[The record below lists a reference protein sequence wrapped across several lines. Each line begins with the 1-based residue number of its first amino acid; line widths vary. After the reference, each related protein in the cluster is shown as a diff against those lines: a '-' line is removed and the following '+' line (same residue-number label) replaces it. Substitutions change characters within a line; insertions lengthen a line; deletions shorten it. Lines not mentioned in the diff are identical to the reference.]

1 MKTKN
6 FFMLAVL
13 VALGFTACNEM
24 DDMPG
29 SGTKSNVPV
38 RLTSTTLT
46 ADVTRA
52 AQNLNEDYIT
62 SGENISVK
70 VGSSTYTYQAGA
82 AGALTD
88 ITGESAS
95 DKAYYPASGSVAI
108 YAWYPQGA
116 PTSGSVNADQTS
128 DANYKASDVM
138 FASPGSFTKAQ
149 GATPVP
155 LAFSHQ
161 MAKIEVNVTAGAG
174 VGAITGVTL
183 KNVNRAYDFNQTTG
197 AVTTSGSTLSDITM
211 TNNGAVV
218 FPAQTHAAS
227 ALLAISTE
235 GGTATYTL
243 DASKEFQAGKR
254 YVMNITVTAQAVGAT
269 TSIGAWSNDAGV
281 INVGSQG
288 ELTIAAIAAQTYT
301 GSAITPAITVT
312 DGGEAVASGDY
323 QVYYTNNTN
332 AGTATVYAVGKNS
345 YAGKVG
351 VKEFT
356 IGKATRSAGLGL
368 PTFSP
373 TSVSLFLNGVNTA
386 DVTASFIADGQ
397 TLNAEFTSSNTSVA
411 TVTAKSASD
420 GHVTYTVTGVS
431 ANTTTLN
438 FHIPEGDNFLEYS
451 GTSVVTVNVA
461 SVNNN
466 GHAYVDLGLSVLWAT
481 MNVGASSATG
491 YGNFYCWGGTTDVSS
506 TSINLGW
513 NSTCP
518 YWSSGEGSSA
528 KFTKYVPTAKTSNW
542 AGSGSPD
549 NKTVL
554 EMSDDAARQI
564 WGGDWRMPTEVEYSE
579 LINNCTWTWNS
590 NYNSSGI
597 AGYVVS
603 GNGNSIFLPAAG
615 YRNSADLYDR
625 GSSGYYWSSSHYTFY
640 PYDGRYLYFF
650 SSNKF
655 MNFDYRCYGL
665 SVRAV
670 LSK

>member
-1 MKTKN
+1 MKTKK

-38 RLTSTTLT
+38 RLTATTLT

-52 AQNLNEDYIT
+52 AQDLNEGYIT

-95 DKAYYPASGSVAI
+95 DKAYYPAEGSVDI
-108 YAWYPQGA
+108 YAWYPAGA
-116 PTSGSVNADQTS
+116 STSGSVNADQTS

-183 KNVNRAYDFNQTTG
+183 KNVNRAYNFNQTTG
-197 AVTTSGSTLSDITM
+197 DVTTSGSTLSDITM

-218 FPAQTHAAS
+218 FPAQTHDAS

-243 DASKEFQAGKR
+243 DTSKEFQAGKR

-301 GSAITPAITVT
+301 GSAITPSITVS
-312 DGGEAVASGDY
+312 DGGNAVASGNY
-323 QVYYTNNTN
+323 QVYYTNNIN
-332 AGTATVYAVGKNS
+332 AGTATVYAVGKNT

-356 IGKATRSAGLGL
+356 INKATGYVTLSATSATKSVNTSGSFTVSTNHGGTLSVAKQSGTALTFGPTLDGSTVSYTAPSSAGSTVIRVTCAESANYLAATADFTLTTIAYRLMADATGSDVGKVICSNGHIHNNVSGIDCGGSASAMIAYVGSNNGNSGSSAYSSTYNHGLAIALADVINTSGDKQTSTSGTGLNWANASTACGAYKGAKPAGVTWQL
-368 PTFSP
+368 PTAYQWERMLIGCGS
-373 TSVSLFLNGVNTA
+373 G
-386 DVTASFIADGQ
+386 ASFI
-397 TLNAEFTSSNTSVA
+397 SSES
-411 TVTAKSASD
+411 
-420 GHVTYTVTGVS
+420 
-431 ANTTTLN
+431 N
-438 FHIPEGDNFLEYS
+438 FSTDSNSF
-451 GTSVVTVNVA
+451 
-461 SVNNN
+461 
-466 GHAYVDLGLSVLWAT
+466 
-481 MNVGASSATG
+481 G
-491 YGNFYCWGGTTDVSS
+491 YGNFRTKLTNCGSNSQGVYDVQSF
-506 TSINLGW
+506 T
-513 NSTCP
+513 
-518 YWSSGEGSSA
+518 YWSATESSA
-528 KFTKYVPTAKTSNW
+528 GTSTAWVYNFNYSKFNYGGETNRYYVRPCFA
-542 AGSGSPD
+542 
-549 NKTVL
+549 
-554 EMSDDAARQI
+554 
-564 WGGDWRMPTEVEYSE
+564 
-579 LINNCTWTWNS
+579 
-590 NYNSSGI
+590 
-597 AGYVVS
+597 
-603 GNGNSIFLPAAG
+603 F
-615 YRNSADLYDR
+615 
-625 GSSGYYWSSSHYTFY
+625 
-640 PYDGRYLYFF
+640 
-650 SSNKF
+650 
-655 MNFDYRCYGL
+655 
-665 SVRAV
+665 
-670 LSK
+670 